1 MRSVEFTEVV
11 REVCMKVFEQLK
23 CHFLCYLKTLAEDGK
38 PIGYDEATGAGLS
51 SEQSV
56 IGSTVHAESVA
67 PEQFSG
73 WQWTS

>member
-1 MRSVEFTEVV
+1 
-11 REVCMKVFEQLK
+11 
-23 CHFLCYLKTLAEDGK
+23 LKTLAEDGK